1 MPYTN
6 ESPNILKS
14 YSSNLE
20 TNIEDYSPYIG
31 DEGVASLRKLAGIL
45 EGKKW
50 TSINSTFD
58 GGGVAE
64 MLRSTIPFA
73 RGLGVDARW
82 YVIEGGD
89 SFFRVTKKF
98 HNLLQGVEQSISIDD
113 IFTTYLE
120 NIDHIA
126 ANFSHTADLIVVHD
140 PQPAGLL
147 AKGVMFGK
155 VLWRCHIDTS
165 RPHPAVWRFLLPYVN
180 HCDGAI
186 FTMPDFIGPGLNVP
200 LYEISPCI
208 DPLTAKNRQYAVS
221 EARDVLSPLFNKSGV
236 DPEKPILAA
245 ISRYDIHKNQ
255 ETIVKAFRKLR
266 EEKRYDPAPNLI
278 FLGNTASDDPEG
290 EGILESLQSA
300 AGDDPGIHFF
310 VNVEDN
316 DRVVGAL
323 MRLARGVVHVSTRE
337 GFGLVVTE
345 ALWQGT
351 PVIGSAV
358 GGITKQVID
367 GETGFLVHPQDVD
380 DIAGKMAWLL
390 DHPERAQA
398 MGANAQEHVR
408 RKFLLPELIRRY
420 LLLLRYHAGI
430 DPEPPRFRLNKRS
443 YREVIDMMRARLAF
457 QNDPYM
463 LIGRSN

>member
-6 ESPNILKS
+6 ESRNKLIACPF
-14 YSSNLE
+14 NLE
-20 TNIEDYSPYIG
+20 SNIEDYSPYIG
-31 DEGVASLRKLAGIL
+31 DSGVESLRRLAGLL
-45 EGKKW
+45 EGKTW
-50 TSINSTFD
+50 VSINSTFH

-64 MLRSTIPFA
+64 MLRSTVPFA

-82 YVIEGGD
+82 YGIEGEK
-89 SFFRVTKKF
+89 SFFQVTKKF
-98 HNLLQGVEQSISIDD
+98 HNLLQGVEQPLALDE

-120 NIDHIA
+120 TIDRIA
-126 ANFSHTADLIVVHD
+126 TNLSLTADMIVVHD

-147 AKGVMFGK
+147 AKGVMFGN

-165 RPHPAVWRFLLPYVN
+165 RPRQAVWRFLLPYIN
-180 HCDGAI
+180 HSDGAI

-208 DPLTAKNRQYAVS
+208 DPLAVKNRQYAVS
-221 EARDVLSPLFNKSGV
+221 EARDVLAPLFNKSGV

-255 ETIVKAFRKLR
+255 ETIIKAFRKLCETR
-266 EEKRYDPAPNLI
+266 RYDPAPNLI
-278 FLGNTASDDPEG
+278 FLGNTATDDPEG
-290 EGILESLQSA
+290 GGVLEGLQSM

-323 MRLARGVVHVSTRE
+323 MKLASGVVHVSTRE

-351 PVIGSAV
+351 PVIGSTV

-367 GETGFLVHPQDVD
+367 GETGFLVQPLDVD
-380 DIAGKMAWLL
+380 AIAAQMAWLL
-390 DHPERAQA
+390 DHPARAQA
-398 MGANAQEHVR
+398 MGANAREHVR
-408 RKFLLPELIRRY
+408 RRFLLPELVRSY
-420 LLLLRYHAGI
+420 LLLLRYYAGI

-443 YREVIDMMRARLAF
+443 YREVSAMMKARRAF
-457 QNDPYM
+457 MSDPYM
-463 LIGRSN
+463 LIGRNG